1 MVRTSAFPPGQ
12 EWTGLLAAVDDSLR
26 LHQHT
31 PGTLPNLAAYL
42 HQRTGGMIG
51 SLLRLIRSAAIQA
64 ILDGS
69 EQLTRQSLNDINIDT
84 AADYIA
90 APSS

>member
-1 MVRTSAFPPGQ
+1 
-12 EWTGLLAAVDDSLR
+12 
-26 LHQHT
+26 
-31 PGTLPNLAAYL
+31 
-42 HQRTGGMIG
+42 MIG

-69 EQLTRQSLNDINIDT
+69 EQLTRRSLGDIHIDT
-84 AADYIA
+84 AADYIP